1 MLPNNPPSKLITPR
15 RSRADIAIIIQP
27 MSGATKF
34 MYCLMLASLVFPL
47 GMSGWVSLTVGGGAL
62 SFLGLLGKY
71 AIVPWLL
78 LALLAAARIWRVM
91 RDPNVLSAYVYSPFQ
106 NALLRVATFLLY
118 VVGVAFVLRLFS
130 SPLAALLLGAHS
142 GGIGAYAI
150 AVWFSLF
157 AMAGPLA
164 LALFEYSRLLGFE
177 YVRRNKGS
185 ADAFLITQPLAD

>member
-1 MLPNNPPSKLITPR
+1 MLSNNPHSKPIAPR
-15 RSRADIAIIIQP
+15 RSRAGVAVIIQP
-27 MSGATKF
+27 MSGATKL
-34 MYCLMLASLVFPL
+34 MYCLTLASLVFPL
-47 GMSGWVSLTVGGGAL
+47 GMSGWVRLTVGGGAL

-91 RDPNVLSAYVYSPFQ
+91 RDPDVLSAYVHSPFQ
-106 NALLRVATFLLY
+106 NAMLKVATFLLY
-118 VVGVAFVLRLFS
+118 VVGFAFVLRQFS
-130 SPLAALLLGAHS
+130 SPLAALLMGAHR
-142 GGIGAYAI
+142 GGIGSYAM

-177 YVRRNKGS
+177 YVRRNKGG
-185 ADAFLITQPLAD
+185 ADAFPVTRPLAD